1 GLLPA
6 LNVISFSLPSLN
18 TLRSNL
24 IKPNEGLKKI
34 LNSLHN
40 LTFPGSKRVSLSEAS
55 KTAWIK
61 YYKQDENFLNSSVS
75 YYDGGLALGF
85 YTDLKL
91 IERGKR
97 IDEVFIS
104 LRDKGKYTFEDLDR
118 ILTNLG
124 FDELYLAYRPAYEI
138 FKALR
143 DYIHLEVFDK
153 DKPYYGIILDGN
165 KVRFV
170 EDDSP
175 ADFAG
180 LMPDDQIISI
190 DNTAKPL
197 EVRESVILHVL
208 REGRLKEITLRAGK
222 SP

>member
-1 GLLPA
+1 
-6 LNVISFSLPSLN
+6 
-18 TLRSNL
+18 
-24 IKPNEGLKKI
+24 
-34 LNSLHN
+34 
-40 LTFPGSKRVSLSEAS
+40 
-55 KTAWIK
+55 
-61 YYKQDENFLNSSVS
+61 
-75 YYDGGLALGF
+75 
-85 YTDLKL
+85 
-91 IERGKR
+91 
-97 IDEVFIS
+97 
-104 LRDKGKYTFEDLDR
+104 
-118 ILTNLG
+118 
-124 FDELYLAYRPAYEI
+124 YEI

-222 SP
+222 SPGHSLRAKLDGKIAKAIFNSDIIEAEYVTNVI